1 MANPPPLSPNLFV
14 PTGGASAVFAGA
26 KVDPG
31 GDGSEACT
39 TQSFALRLQG
49 IPSPFW
55 LGGVLV
61 WKLIHAKWAM
71 RKGERKK
78 SGGGTFVYLVYL
90 LAFSPFR
97 AAGYRGTGLPN
108 RSLKQRGMQ

>member
-1 MANPPPLSPNLFV
+1 MANPIPLSPNLFV
-14 PTGGASAVFAGA
+14 PTEGTSAVSTGA
-26 KVDPG
+26 KGDPG

-71 RKGERKK
+71 RKGERKNV
-78 SGGGTFVYLVYL
+78 GAEHLYTLFICLL
-90 LAFSPFR
+90 LAHVVPPDIGGRVFPT
-97 AAGYRGTGLPN
+97 AL
-108 RSLKQRGMQ
+108 